1 MYPSGKTPPLLIQLL
16 KQEPSVLVDCMTLRP
31 HVVRAALFA
40 CCGCRNIRGLHML
53 LDVSTASGCAVVTVL
68 RHFPGSQLFWSSS
81 HILLQHSLYHAS
93 RHHCHD
99 HMRYM
104 CTTPTP
110 GTGTP
115 IRRFTWLCAK
125 AVYAS
130 TEVTWLHYAA
140 AAIKLPWHLQQKRL
154 Q

>member
-1 MYPSGKTPPLLIQLL
+1 MSFVG
-16 KQEPSVLVDCMTLRP
+16 
-31 HVVRAALFA
+31 AALLA

-154 Q
+154 QWLQPFLRGSVHVRVPQYGSCCTVSPHR